1 VEYPESGLDWEF
13 DLTEAIR
20 WCWRH
25 NASLD
30 FDYLPEDGDD
40 SPTITVAV
48 PLRHPEGGVY
58 RATKR
63 CSTQIKASD
72 VVVEIVLQARERLNL
87 E

>member
-1 VEYPESGLDWEF
+1 MEYPVEGLDWEF

-30 FDYLPEDGDD
+30 FEFLPEDGDD
-40 SPTITVAV
+40 CPMITVAV
-48 PLRHPEGGVY
+48 PLRHPEGSIY
-58 RATKR
+58 RGTER
-63 CSTQIKASD
+63 CSTQTRAPE
-72 VVVEIVLQARERLNL
+72 VVVDLVRKTRERLKL